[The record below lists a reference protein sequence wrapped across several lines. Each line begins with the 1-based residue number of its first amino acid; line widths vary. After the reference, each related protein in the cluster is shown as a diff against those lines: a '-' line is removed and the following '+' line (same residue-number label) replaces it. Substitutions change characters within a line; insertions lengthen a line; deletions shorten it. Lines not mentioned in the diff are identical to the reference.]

1 MKRQNLLVVFT
12 LFIKLALKILQH
24 VTQENTHFFDM
35 SSLKQAISRTSF
47 FSMKFSLTIWHKPSN
62 RVKPLVTPIS
72 DQPPLPN
79 LPNEIWRRIIGF
91 TIRLAGSASIELDD
105 PFSPPYLNEEHPE
118 VDPGLFEDRKALR
131 QVCSSWRSVVSEISA
146 EYLIIY
152 SAKELKA
159 LVKQFETQGHR
170 TSRKRLGEWTTR
182 IDFRIL
188 GPYSVP
194 HVIRLLRCTPNL
206 LIYDIRNGPP
216 YIPEKCTPVEVM
228 KALAINCGQLQ
239 RLGWSGA
246 GETPRYQDLVQLC
259 NSLPNLLTLRLVSI
273 FSFPV
278 RSDGIPPL
286 LVFPSLKTLSLAVI
300 PDPPEFRP
308 EYSMTWDPFMNYLS
322 VQPRQLPALERL
334 ECDIFPL
341 LTMSFFHMHGHKI
354 RSFRTTAWSA
364 DGVLAE
370 ALPLC
375 SNLESFVISQGSEPI
390 DFPIFHPT
398 LRRIC
403 IIPSV
408 EADVDV
414 PERVFAYAVMSP
426 LDSVLKSV
434 EQMAAPRLIEL
445 RIRNIG
451 AFGSILDH
459 STWLRFWWRR
469 WNIRGVHFLDKS
481 GVSFHEVYDRMFTHF
496 FLLTYPTYAWL
507 HLAGERI
514 LDSVRG

>member
-1 MKRQNLLVVFT
+1 
-12 LFIKLALKILQH
+12 
-24 VTQENTHFFDM
+24 
-35 SSLKQAISRTSF
+35 
-47 FSMKFSLTIWHKPSN
+47 MKFSLPTWHKPFN
-62 RVKPLVTPIS
+62 RVEPPPSPILF
-72 DQPPLPN
+72 DQPTLPN
-79 LPNEIWRRIIGF
+79 LPNEIWRRIIAF
-91 TIRLAGSASIELDD
+91 TVRLAGSVSIELDD
-105 PFSPPYLNEEHPE
+105 PFSPPYQNEEHPE
-118 VDPGLFEDRKALR
+118 VDPLLFKDRKALR
-131 QVCSSWRSVVSEISA
+131 QVCSSWRSVVAEISA

-159 LVKQFETQGHR
+159 LVKQFEAQEHNKTTG
-170 TSRKRLGEWTTR
+170 KRLGEWTSR

-194 HVIRLLRCTPNL
+194 HVIRLLRCTPNI

-216 YIPEKCTPVEVM
+216 LIPEKCTPIEVL
-228 KALAINCGQLQ
+228 KALVVYCAQLR

-259 NSLPNLLTLRLVSI
+259 NGLPNLVTLRLTSI

-286 LVFPSLKTLSLAVI
+286 LIFPNLNTLSLAVI
-300 PDPPEFRP
+300 PDSPEFRP
-308 EYSMTWDPFMNYLS
+308 EYAMTWDTLMNYLS
-322 VQPRQLPALERL
+322 VHPRQLPALERL

-375 SNLESFVISQGSEPI
+375 PNLHSFVISQGSEPI
-390 DFPIFHPT
+390 DFPVFHPT
-398 LRRIC
+398 LQKIC

-414 PERVFAYAVMSP
+414 PQRVFEYAVMSP

-434 EQMAAPRLIEL
+434 EKMVAPCLSEL

-451 AFGSILDH
+451 AFGSILDY

-469 WNIRGVHFLDKS
+469 WNIRGIRFLDKT
-481 GVSFHEVYDRMFTHF
+481 GVSFHEVYDRKFPTFLFFT
-496 FLLTYPTYAWL
+496 
-507 HLAGERI
+507 
-514 LDSVRG
+514 

>member
-1 MKRQNLLVVFT
+1 MSKKALTYALCSS
-12 LFIKLALKILQH
+12 KLALKILRDGA
-24 VTQENTHFFDM
+24 QEKHHI

-47 FSMKFSLTIWHKPSN
+47 LPLKFSLTIWQKSSN
-62 RVKPLVTPIS
+62 RAVPLSPIS
-72 DQPPLPN
+72 DRSTLPN
-79 LPNEIWRRIIGF
+79 LPNEIWRRIIAF
-91 TIRLAGSASIELDD
+91 TIRLAGSNSIELDD
-105 PFSPPYLNEEHPE
+105 PFSPPYQNEEHPE
-118 VDPGLFEDRKALR
+118 VDPSLFKDRRALR
-131 QVCSSWRSVVSEISA
+131 QVCSSWRSVVVEISA

-152 SAKELKA
+152 SAKELKH
-159 LVKQFETQGHR
+159 LVKQFETNKNNKIIG
-170 TSRKRLGEWTTR
+170 KRLGEWTSR

-216 YIPEKCTPVEVM
+216 HIPEKCTPVEVL
-228 KALAINCGQLQ
+228 KALVIYCGQLR

-246 GETPRYQDLVQLC
+246 GETPRYQDLVQIC
-259 NSLPNLLTLRLVSI
+259 NGLPNLVTLRLASL

-286 LVFPSLKTLSLAVI
+286 LMFPKLKTLSLAVI

-308 EYSMTWDPFMNYLS
+308 EYAMTWDPFMNYLS
-322 VQPRQLPALERL
+322 VHPRQLPALERL

-354 RSFRTTAWSA
+354 RLFRTTAWSA
-364 DGVLAE
+364 DGVLPE

-375 SNLESFVISQGSEPI
+375 PNLQSFVISQGSEPI
-390 DFPIFHPT
+390 DFPLFHPT
-398 LRRIC
+398 LQKIC

-414 PERVFAYAVMSP
+414 PQRVFEYAVMSP

-434 EQMAAPRLIEL
+434 EKMIAPCLIEL

-451 AFGSILDH
+451 AFGSILDY

-469 WNIRGVHFLDKS
+469 WNIRGIHFLDKT
-481 GVSFHEVYDRMFTHF
+481 GVSYHEVYDREYH
-496 FLLTYPTYAWL
+496 YS
-507 HLAGERI
+507 
-514 LDSVRG
+514 LDISS

>member
-1 MKRQNLLVVFT
+1 M
-12 LFIKLALKILQH
+12 A
-24 VTQENTHFFDM
+24 
-35 SSLKQAISRTSF
+35 
-47 FSMKFSLTIWHKPSN
+47 W
-62 RVKPLVTPIS
+62 
-72 DQPPLPN
+72 
-79 LPNEIWRRIIGF
+79 
-91 TIRLAGSASIELDD
+91 
-105 PFSPPYLNEEHPE
+105 
-118 VDPGLFEDRKALR
+118 
-131 QVCSSWRSVVSEISA
+131 
-146 EYLIIY
+146 
-152 SAKELKA
+152 
-159 LVKQFETQGHR
+159 
-170 TSRKRLGEWTTR
+170 
-182 IDFRIL
+182 DFL
-188 GPYSVP
+188 
-194 HVIRLLRCTPNL
+194 
-206 LIYDIRNGPP
+206 
-216 YIPEKCTPVEVM
+216 
-228 KALAINCGQLQ
+228 
-239 RLGWSGA
+239 
-246 GETPRYQDLVQLC
+246 
-259 NSLPNLLTLRLVSI
+259 
-273 FSFPV
+273 
-278 RSDGIPPL
+278 
-286 LVFPSLKTLSLAVI
+286 
-300 PDPPEFRP
+300 
-308 EYSMTWDPFMNYLS
+308 MNYLS

-341 LTMSFFHMHGHKI
+341 LTMSFFDMHGHKI
-354 RSFRTTAWSA
+354 RLFRTTAWSA

-496 FLLTYPTYAWL
+496 FPLY
-507 HLAGERI
+507 
-514 LDSVRG
+514 